1 MFDKMFNRTNVLYI
15 AEAGLEYLITIL
27 ISGAYLAKLT
37 TSLGFSDSLTAIL
50 SSFVALGYGF
60 QLLSMVFFKSGKRV
74 KWKVCIMHIVNQL
87 FFMSTYLVPFFNFD
101 KTLKTGLFMLFL
113 IGGYFIS
120 NIIFAPKTGLYMRQV
135 ADHQRG
141 IFTSVKEAVSL
152 ISGFLFQLVM
162 GLFIDHFEAKGEIRT
177 AFTLCAITIFV
188 LMVTHTLTI
197 VFAKEE
203 APVESKIKPTPT
215 IERFKGVLTDKTI
228 VKVIMTSVFWTISN
242 HIIVSFFGTY
252 QVNELGF
259 SMKFIT
265 VISVLNAFSRVP
277 CSFVFGKY
285 ADKYSFAKMLKICYG
300 IAAFSFLIVAF
311 AVPKNGFI
319 VYPIYSILYSAA
331 MGGINSGEINLIFD
345 YVAPEKRNDALAVKQ
360 TIYGICGFLT
370 TLAMTPA
377 FNYIQNFQRS
387 NGKIFGITIYA
398 QQFLSIVACI
408 ATVLL
413 IFYLDRQV
421 LKKIKPRR
429 IEIPDGIEG

>member
-15 AEAGLEYLITIL
+15 AEAGLEYLIAIL

-37 TSLGFSDSLTAIL
+37 TSLGFSDGLTAIL

-74 KWKVCIMHIVNQL
+74 KWKVCIMHIINQL
-87 FFMSTYLVPFFNFD
+87 FFMSTYLIPFFDFN
-101 KTLKTGLFMLFL
+101 KTLKTGLFMFFL

-162 GLFIDHFEAKGEIRT
+162 GLVIDHYEAKGEIRM
-177 AFTLCAITIFV
+177 AFTVCAITIFV
-188 LMVTHTLTI
+188 LMVSHTLTI

-242 HIIVSFFGTY
+242 HIVVSFFGTY

-265 VISVLNAFSRVP
+265 IISILNAFSRVP

-319 VYPIYSILYSAA
+319 VYPIYSILYAAA

-370 TLAMTPA
+370 TLAITPA
-377 FNYIQNFQRS
+377 FNYIQKFQLS

-398 QQFLSIVACI
+398 QQVLSVIACI
-408 ATVLL
+408 ATILL

-421 LKKIKPRR
+421 LKKIKPRK
-429 IEIPDGIEG
+429 IEIPDGITD